1 MNDQEN
7 LKSGE
12 RRTVTV
18 LFSDMKDFSSLSER
32 LDPEEMDG
40 VMNTIYGA
48 FESVVQEHG
57 GTVEKYIGDAL
68 VAVFGVPTLH
78 EDDPSRAITAAQD
91 FLREVLAINAT
102 LSPRGLSLSFRTGI
116 NTGLIT
122 TGRRGE
128 FEVVTGH
135 TMSVAARLESE
146 APVNGILVSASTKEQ
161 AESDF
166 VFAPGQTYRV
176 KGLEQPIT
184 AYVVTG
190 RHSMPFSDD
199 GRFIGRDEIIEKMI
213 RLYLRHDAKTL
224 GGVMLIGEAG
234 IGKTATVGHFVS
246 KLRQFPDS
254 RTRILYARG
263 RRYGGTDFSVVVDML
278 GNYLEIDRSVGP
290 ETIRRRLVGAIN
302 IEEKTADEFAELVLN
317 RSGRLAESRAFVV
330 LYIVLKHIIG
340 SEDPGPYAP
349 VIFLDNASD
358 MDRQSRDFFRFF
370 IKNSEYKPFFVLT
383 DRRLSQ
389 VIEDLFERIEH
400 IEIPP
405 LTQAQSA
412 ELVAELW
419 PELGESE
426 PGGEIL
432 ANGLGNP
439 LYIREYVRFA
449 RATQNNSSLPA
460 TIQNIVLARVDG
472 YDPVLRELLKKLAVF
487 RHSFSLDDAKSMQ
500 AKTDGDPR
508 IVEAAISFFVREG
521 LLVHERDVY
530 LFRHDLVKRALY
542 DSLLNYNKRILHRI
556 VAQLMMTQERPNTL
570 RLLHHL
576 ARAEEY
582 NQAFDALQNAPDSN
596 INMEYVRYLDR
607 IRQGIGEQA
616 GSKEMLVKLLFTKS
630 AILFNNGHSA
640 ESDTILK
647 DVLKIAVSEKNI
659 AYTAVAY
666 HLLTAYNMKAYAF
679 DKAYLCGTK
688 ALAYFRRS
696 GASAGKVQNVLHIL
710 AISETLHNNRAEA
723 EELLESLKN
732 VENGDPNYTARA
744 IAEVCLIQGNYTEAV
759 SGIESVTAAGGGSD
773 RLSTYVLACLCYWY
787 ICDFEK
793 LLQTFQTMVEEPGAS
808 HAQLGQIYASA
819 AVACRYAGEE
829 HRFSEYL
836 QQAEYHSLQ
845 LKNDFDYIDTLR
857 SLTTANVILG
867 HNKEAETGALEG
879 LSIGL
884 RHSAYYP
891 TFSILTSLTELYIA
905 ESRHA
910 DATFFVNEASFY
922 VQAGPILPRRELIL
936 YHYFRHLLC
945 ADSEYCVQTEVDDLQ
960 RAKELLT
967 QELAAIGDP
976 RLSANLLSLR
986 SFGKVAEATGVGA
999 PVGVAARATRPAAG
1013 SDSLT

>member
-1 MNDQEN
+1 MTDQLN

-12 RRTVTV
+12 RRNVTV
-18 LFSDMKDFSSLSER
+18 LFSDMKDFSRLTER

-91 FLREVLAINAT
+91 FLREVAVINNS
-102 LSPRGLSLSFRTGI
+102 LSSKGLSLSFRTGI

-146 APVNGILVSASTKEQ
+146 APVNGILVSESTKSQ

-166 VFAPGQTYRV
+166 VFAPGKEYRV

-184 AYVVTG
+184 AHVVTG
-190 RHSMPFSDD
+190 RHTMPFHDD
-199 GRFIGRDEIIEKMI
+199 GPFVGRDGILDDMI
-213 RLYLRHDAKTL
+213 RLYLRHDAKSL
-224 GGVMLIGEAG
+224 SGVILIGEAG
-234 IGKTATVGHFVS
+234 IGKTATVGRFVS
-246 KLRQFPDS
+246 KLRQFPDCS
-254 RTRILYARG
+254 APVLYARG
-263 RRYGGTDFSVVVDML
+263 RRYGGTDFSVVVDMI
-278 GNYLEIDRSVGP
+278 GNYLEIDRSLAA
-290 ETIRRRLVGAIN
+290 ETIRRRLVGSIS
-302 IEEKTADEFAELVLN
+302 IEEKTANEFAELVLD
-317 RSGRLAESRAFVV
+317 RGGKIAESRAFVV
-330 LYIVLKHIIG
+330 LYIVLKHIVG

-349 VIFLDNASD
+349 VVFLDNASD

-383 DRRLSQ
+383 DRRIIQ
-389 VIEDLFERIEH
+389 VIEELFGGLKQ

-405 LTQAQSA
+405 LTQDQSID
-412 ELVAELW
+412 LLAELW
-419 PELGESE
+419 PELGNDE
-426 PGGEIL
+426 PAGEIL
-432 ANGLGNP
+432 AGGAGNP

-449 RATQNNSSLPA
+449 RNAQDTSGLPT

-472 YDPVLRELLKKLAVF
+472 YEADLRALLKKLAVF
-487 RHSFSLDDAKSMQ
+487 RHSFSLEDAKNMQ
-500 AKTDGDPR
+500 ERTDGDPR
-508 IVEAAISFFVREG
+508 VVEPAISFFLREG

-556 VAQLMMTQERPNTL
+556 VAQLMMAQERPNTL

-576 ARAEEY
+576 VRAEEY
-582 NQAFDALQNAPDSN
+582 QQAFEVLRNAPDSN

-607 IRQGIGEQA
+607 IQNGIRGQA
-616 GSKEMLVKLLFTKS
+616 DLKDTLVRLLFNKS

-640 ESDTILK
+640 ETDAILK

-659 AYTAVAY
+659 SFTAVAY

-696 GASAGKVQNVLHIL
+696 GASPANVQNLLHIL
-710 AISETLHNNRAEA
+710 AISETLHNNREKA
-723 EELLESLKN
+723 EELIKSLTN
-732 VENGDPNYTARA
+732 VEDGDPNYTARA
-744 IAEVCLIQGNYTEAV
+744 IAEVRLIQGNYGEAV
-759 SGIESVTAAGGGSD
+759 SGIEAATSTGSASD
-773 RLSTYVLACLCYWY
+773 RLGSYVLACLCYWY
-787 ICDFEK
+787 VCDFEK
-793 LLQTFQTMVEEPGAS
+793 LHKSFLAIVEQPGAN

-819 AVACRYAGEE
+819 AVACRYVGEE
-829 HRFSEYL
+829 SRVGEYL

-857 SLTTANVILG
+857 SLTTANLILG
-867 HNKEAETGALEG
+867 RNKEAETGALEG

-891 TFSILTSLTELYIA
+891 TFSILTSLTELYVG

-910 DATFFVNEASFY
+910 DAAFFVNEASFY
-922 VQAGPILPRRELIL
+922 VQADVSLPRRELVL

-945 ADSEYCVQTEVDDLQ
+945 EDSEYCVPSDEDDPA
-960 RAKELLT
+960 RAKTLLT
-967 QELAAIGDP
+967 EEIAALGNP
-976 RLSANLLSLR
+976 RLAKNLLSLR
-986 SFGKVAEATGVGA
+986 SFGKVAAATGVDA
-999 PVGVAARATRPAAG
+999 PGLASA
-1013 SDSLT
+1013 D